1 MEYMFYSASVFNQP
15 IGQWDVSKVT
25 NMHYMFQSASVFNQ
39 PIGQWDVSKVTN
51 MQYMFQSAPAF
62 AQSLESWPETTSTL
76 ATNWYGPTHE
86 MFNGATAFRSK
97 FSCPSGNFGP
107 PVSCICNEGRCLENA
122 NFRAALDACLFESP
136 VAGNCDT
143 YGTETTDFG
152 LLSDWDVSRVTNMS
166 FAFKGSE
173 KFNGDLSKW
182 QTTSATSMDEMFS
195 GALSFTGSSLG
206 EWDTSSVV
214 SMSGMFEDAI
224 SFNQPLSLWDTSQVT
239 DMSSMFLNA
248 TSFNQPLSLWDTS
261 QVTDMSSMFESA
273 VSFAQPVYF
282 WTGSA
287 ATSSSGSTSIFASAS
302 SFLEKYSCDSA
313 VDGPVNTCTCSNPV
327 FCVSDAVFLSAVSA
341 CLAESPALG
350 LCPTY
355 GTMTTQFGASMSIW
369 DTSLVTNMSHAFEQA
384 TSFNGDISSWNT
396 VSVTSMSSM
405 FFNASSF
412 AGDILGWTGSA
423 TESAQVDMLFGAS
436 QFHRKYIC
444 SDTVRGP
451 LSACV
456 ARVKLTDETFFDART
471 SCLNEEPLK
480 GDCTT
485 YGTVTNKYG
494 VMSDW
499 DVSLVTKM
507 NSAFQSKTTFNGD
520 ISNWDVRSR
529 HGYEPHVFPCE
540 LVYSRL
546 K

>member
-1 MEYMFYSASVFNQP
+1 
-15 IGQWDVSKVT
+15 
-25 NMHYMFQSASVFNQ
+25 
-39 PIGQWDVSKVTN
+39 
-51 MQYMFQSAPAF
+51 
-62 AQSLESWPETTSTL
+62 
-76 ATNWYGPTHE
+76 
-86 MFNGATAFRSK
+86 
-97 FSCPSGNFGP
+97 
-107 PVSCICNEGRCLENA
+107 
-122 NFRAALDACLFESP
+122 
-136 VAGNCDT
+136 
-143 YGTETTDFG
+143 
-152 LLSDWDVSRVTNMS
+152 
-166 FAFKGSE
+166 
-173 KFNGDLSKW
+173 
-182 QTTSATSMDEMFS
+182 
-195 GALSFTGSSLG
+195 
-206 EWDTSSVV
+206 
-214 SMSGMFEDAI
+214 
-224 SFNQPLSLWDTSQVT
+224 
-239 DMSSMFLNA
+239 
-248 TSFNQPLSLWDTS
+248 
-261 QVTDMSSMFESA
+261 MSSMFESA

-456 ARVKLTDETFFDART
+456 ARVKLTDETFLMR
-471 SCLNEEPLK
+471 EPRVWRK
-480 GDCTT
+480 
-485 YGTVTNKYG
+485 
-494 VMSDW
+494 
-499 DVSLVTKM
+499 
-507 NSAFQSKTTFNGD
+507 
-520 ISNWDVRSR
+520 SR
-529 HGYEPHVFPCE
+529 
-540 LVYSRL
+540 
-546 K
+546 